1 MFERHRSSSGS
12 VIAPRSRVELD
23 PVSERQWE
31 TYYGLYTGEPI
42 ARPPTA
48 VIGWTGLWP
57 YQTFY
62 SMVWNGKAEFLG
74 EDTYSANLLLYRL
87 FNDF

>member
-42 ARPPTA
+42 ARLLTA
-48 VIGWTGLWP
+48 VIGWAGLWP
-57 YQTFY
+57 
-62 SMVWNGKAEFLG
+62 
-74 EDTYSANLLLYRL
+74 
-87 FNDF
+87 